1 MFVGLQVTVCHSV
14 VVVVIELTMRI
25 LLRTSHGPGHLA
37 VEDPVEETL
46 DFCVFLHFDC
56 FYVAFKLFC

>member
-1 MFVGLQVTVCHSV
+1 MFMGLQVTVCHSV
-14 VVVVIELTMRI
+14 VVVAIELTVRI

-46 DFCVFLHFDC
+46 DFCVFLHFYC
-56 FYVAFKLFC
+56 FDVTFELFC